1 MTHTLHRQGTPESLA
16 HDFPLHA
23 MPAAGVNKD
32 GATPKLQRFWDLS
45 HKYNPVNSGEGK
57 LGNRFGHELASLR
70 ENLSTT
76 THAVY
81 TDEESLTALLR
92 DLGDADIGMS
102 VTLSGLES
110 RLFACCAKAGIKPYA
125 IEHSLKILGDTS
137 ALPDVKV
144 MEITTMCG
152 HAMVSR
158 GLIGIL
164 AEKIKKGE
172 MTPEQAGL
180 ELAKPCQCGIFNP
193 VRAAR
198 LMEEFCALYSAD
210 SL

>member
-1 MTHTLHRQGTPESLA
+1 
-16 HDFPLHA
+16 
-23 MPAAGVNKD
+23 
-32 GATPKLQRFWDLS
+32 
-45 HKYNPVNSGEGK
+45 
-57 LGNRFGHELASLR
+57 
-70 ENLSTT
+70 
-76 THAVY
+76 
-81 TDEESLTALLR
+81 
-92 DLGDADIGMS
+92 
-102 VTLSGLES
+102 
-110 RLFACCAKAGIKPYA
+110 
-125 IEHSLKILGDTS
+125 
-137 ALPDVKV
+137 

-164 AEKIKKGE
+164 AEKIKKRE